1 MIMAWQDTS
10 DGKRKLWYNE
20 HGICRDCGQREVE
33 PNTQLCFECAE
44 RKYKKAKEYYRKHR
58 DEINERN
65 KQTAKKDMPKEKQA
79 EFALSAEN
87 IRLLK
92 TKRFALIAI

>member
-1 MIMAWQDTS
+1 MGSENYGTTHTAYVEIADSVKSSRILNFALSVQNENIKKQ
-10 DGKRKLWYNE
+10 KRIIENTATKST
-20 HGICRDCGQREVE
+20 RE
-33 PNTQLCFECAE
+33 T
-44 RKYKKAKEYYRKHR
+44 
-58 DEINERN
+58 N
-65 KQTAKKDMPKEKQA
+65 KQQKKDMPKEKQA

>member
-1 MIMAWQDTS
+1 MAWQDTY
-10 DGKRKLWYNE
+10 DGKRKLWYNA

-44 RKYKKAKEYYRKHR
+44 RKYKKQKSIIKNTETKSTR
-58 DEINERN
+58 ETN
-65 KQTAKKDMPKEKQA
+65 KQPKKDMPKEKQA
-79 EFALSAEN
+79 EFALSAES